1 MLKDMHKRAYVS
13 IFDVCI
19 IFRLVS
25 AYEDRALG
33 LSESGEM
40 IGEVKNKTF
49 PEFVDHVVRDCKYHP
64 CNEHWEPQYIH
75 CNYCDIRYDIIGRVE
90 TLEDDL
96 EYIAEVNNF
105 KSDLHRIKD
114 ELHVHQTFKREIG
127 INEKTDKIKRY
138 FMQLNSTQVNNI
150 YRMYKIDFEMFGYS
164 TEPYHP

>member
-1 MLKDMHKRAYVS
+1 MYVS
-13 IFDVCI
+13 IFDVYFIC
-19 IFRLVS
+19 RLVS

-40 IGEVKNKTF
+40 VGAVKHKTF

-90 TLEDDL
+90 SLKDDL
-96 EYIAEVNNF
+96 EYIAEINNF
-105 KSDLHRIKD
+105 KSDLYRIKD
-114 ELHVHQTFKREIG
+114 DLHVHPTFKREIG
-127 INEKTDKIKRY
+127 IKGKTEKIKRY
-138 FMQLNSTQVNNI
+138 FMQLNSTQVHNI